1 MEEIIRRE
9 VVVVDLSDV
18 ARIVGFFVAEEA
30 LREDEVVV
38 AREGEKARPVEAN
51 SPTVKTG
58 NLIVK
63 QLNALFKW

>member
-18 ARIVGFFVAEEA
+18 ARTVGFVDEEA